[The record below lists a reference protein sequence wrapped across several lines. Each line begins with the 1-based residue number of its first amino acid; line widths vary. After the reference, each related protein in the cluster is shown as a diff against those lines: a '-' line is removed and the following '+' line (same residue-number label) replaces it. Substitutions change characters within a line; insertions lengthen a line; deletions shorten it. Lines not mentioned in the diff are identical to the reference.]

1 MSYTTK
7 LNLNEFEYTKLDQDD
22 TQKFIMSIVR
32 LMDSVFETNAN
43 DFELFAGEN
52 TELLEDE
59 PLEFFNKCFTAL
71 EGAKLTKYQ
80 TQFNNFAQVNIT
92 TIFKWYRKN
101 RECVNVS
108 PKQLEWFK
116 KWFVKHNVGH
126 EFLLEQTPGYTRA
139 VTPNFK
145 GL

>member
-71 EGAKLTKYQ
+71 KGAKLTKYQ

-92 TIFKWYRKN
+92 TIF
-101 RECVNVS
+101 
-108 PKQLEWFK
+108 
-116 KWFVKHNVGH
+116 
-126 EFLLEQTPGYTRA
+126 
-139 VTPNFK
+139 
-145 GL
+145 